1 MSPIAKIYWRTVK
14 RGTRAY
20 SSIPDELKAD
30 VKALAA
36 QDVSDG
42 AIFAE
47 EYDRLI
53 GEACYEE
60 NQSE

>member
-20 SSIPDELKAD
+20 AAIPDELKAD

-36 QDVSDG
+36 QDVSSG
-42 AIFAE
+42 AISAE
-47 EYDRLI
+47 EYNRLI
-53 GEACYEE
+53 GEAYEQE
-60 NQSE
+60 VQA